1 MSLTGIMTL
10 LYISILC
17 FAACVG
23 SISADHVTVSAKVGS
38 TVALPCNLK
47 NVFTE
52 TSLIRWKIGDAFVF
66 ERSSEGTAEGPGYEG
81 RVDVPEDELLKRNCS
96 LVLKNVTITDD
107 GVYKSFVVEHVD
119 RIKAPPA
126 QVLSRVKLSVDMQII
141 SARVGSTAVLP
152 CEWRD
157 PSIQTPDVEWY
168 IDSKVVF
175 EQKGKESF
183 PGEGYEGRVDVP
195 EDELLKGNCSLVL
208 RNVSV
213 TDEAI
218 YRSFM
223 LVERKKESVLV
234 QKVKLS
240 VSGNDANKDPP
251 SEGSKSQQPERNRT
265 SWIPNMIV
273 MCAIFVLII
282 IICIRV
288 FCSRV
293 HSKTG

>member
-1 MSLTGIMTL
+1 MSLTGIMAL

-23 SISADHVTVSAKVGS
+23 SISADDHVTVSAKVGS
-38 TVALPCNLK
+38 TVVLPCNLK

-52 TSLIRWKIGDAFVF
+52 TSLIRWKIGEAFVF

-96 LVLKNVTITDD
+96 LVLKNVRITDD
-107 GVYKSFVVEHVD
+107 GATDNSVYKSFVMEHVD
-119 RIKAPPA
+119 RNKTPP
-126 QVLSRVKLSVDMQII
+126 QVLSRVKLSIYMQII
-141 SARVGSTAVLP
+141 SAQVGSTVVLP

-157 PSIQTPDVEWY
+157 PSIQTPYVEWY
-168 IDSKVVF
+168 IDSEVVF
-175 EQKGKESF
+175 ERKGKESF

-218 YRSFM
+218 YKSSM
-223 LVERKKESVLV
+223 LVEHTTEQVLV

-240 VSGNDANKDPP
+240 VFEKPEESKEDPP
-251 SEGSKSQQPERNRT
+251 SNSGEAGINCP
-265 SWIPNMIV
+265 
-273 MCAIFVLII
+273 CLLILLV
-282 IICIRV
+282 C
-288 FCSRV
+288 FLFS
-293 HSKTG
+293 H